1 MKAHRDLDLSY
12 YDGFSVFRLVRSGFS
27 LPFPLA
33 FVAAAVFRVIF
44 LFSDLAMASLA
55 GGPNLVWRDAW
66 RYPGLRRATA
76 SSNSALSGQAVE
88 RWIATRR
95 VLAGDHGADL
105 QQFQADGAGLGPGHL
120 GACQGQPPDRLHQAI
135 SQGGQDQAELIGPP
149 FVTRGAVG
157 EQIKLLLLDAVLHL
171 AALAVQ
177 AIVEFW
183 PAGPAGW

>member
-1 MKAHRDLDLSY
+1 MKVHRDLDLSY

-44 LFSDLAMASLA
+44 LFSDMAMASLA

-76 SSNSALSGQAVE
+76 SSNSALSVE

-95 VLAGDHGADL
+95 VLRVITAPIFSSFRRMVPAWAL
-105 QQFQADGAGLGPGHL
+105 
-120 GACQGQPPDRLHQAI
+120 AI
-135 SQGGQDQAELIGPP
+135 LVPAKASRRI
-149 FVTRGAVG
+149 VS
-157 EQIKLLLLDAVLHL
+157 IKL
-171 AALAVQ
+171 
-177 AIVEFW
+177 
-183 PAGPAGW
+183 